1 MSGRFARAAARAR
14 GLAAALVALSAA
26 MALAACTPTSEQAA
40 PAGVVVIGDQAST
53 AVVGPSWPQLIEA
66 DGGIRV
72 TVDAVA
78 DSGYLTASPG
88 SVGDRVAAQSGR
100 VVVIALGAADL
111 TRGAQDEALASA
123 VTQGV
128 GAAVG
133 SGARVLVLSPLVPGG
148 GGPQADVISRAARE
162 AGAQYVDVALPPDP
176 SLIGDG
182 GTLSPEGSR
191 FVAHAVQPLLVAQA
205 H

>member
-1 MSGRFARAAARAR
+1 MTGRFSRVARAR
-14 GLAAALVALSAA
+14 AVVAKVVALTAA
-26 MALAACTPTSEQAA
+26 MALAACTPASEQAA
-40 PAGVVVIGDQAST
+40 PPGVVVIGDQAST
-53 AVVGPSWPQLIEA
+53 AVVGPSWPQLLEA
-66 DGGIRV
+66 DDGIRA

-123 VTQGV
+123 VAQGV

-133 SGARVLVLSPLVPGG
+133 SGAQVLVLSPLVPGG
-148 GGPQADVISRAARE
+148 GGPQADVIARAARE

-182 GTLSPEGSR
+182 GTLSPDGSR
-191 FVAHAVQPLLVAQA
+191 FVAHAVQPFLVGQE

>member
-1 MSGRFARAAARAR
+1 MTGRLSLAAARAR
-14 GLAAALVALSAA
+14 AVVATVVVLSAV
-26 MALAACTPTSEQAA
+26 MALAACTPVSKQAV

-53 AVVGPSWPQLIEA
+53 TAVGPSWPQLIEA
-66 DGGIRV
+66 DGGIRA

-148 GGPQADVISRAARE
+148 GGPQADVIARAARE

-191 FVAHAVQPLLVAQA
+191 FVAHAVQPFLVEPA

>member
-1 MSGRFARAAARAR
+1 M
-14 GLAAALVALSAA
+14 LVALSAA
-26 MALAACTPTSEQAA
+26 MALAACTPASEQAA

-100 VVVIALGAADL
+100 VVVLALGAADL
-111 TRGAQDEALASA
+111 TRGAQDEALAAA
-123 VTQGV
+123 VAQGV

-133 SGARVLVLSPLVPGG
+133 TGARVLVLSPLVPGG
-148 GGPQADVISRAARE
+148 GGPQAGVISRAARE
-162 AGAQYVDVALPPDP
+162 AGAEYVDVAIPADP

-191 FVAHAVQPLLVAQA
+191 FVAHAVQPFLVEPA